1 VLTRIQAQAVRDIK
15 IAQPNT
21 PTVELVRS
29 GAVWQ
34 MIAPDKLPADQFA
47 VKSLLDSLPAVI
59 QSSFP
64 AVPARLARYGL
75 DPARARLW
83 INGMEFDF
91 GDTEPLNNY
100 RYVLS
105 GGQVHLVSGLLFY
118 RVNHG
123 PYWWVSK
130 RLLPDNAKITALQLP
145 DATLS
150 LKGDHWQLAPANP
163 AVSADAIQTLVDN
176 WQDAQAIGVA
186 KARTGKPVGEVAIEL
201 AGGKSALRFAILK
214 DPNFSCWRDLTSAS
228 NTSWTAASATPCS
241 RSNYQVPPR
250 KRPARP
256 KSSTLKDQP
265 LPPASNPR
273 RYRAERNVRRK
284 SERIAFQFLHCVCR
298 LPKHPESERLTQSLL
313 RRHPHAGT
321 AGSRN
326 CTPRY

>member
-1 VLTRIQAQAVRDIK
+1 MKSRLWLNLALVVAVAILVALVYFKPGHKPPAPAQVLTRIQAQAVRDIK

-145 DATLS
+145 NATLS

-214 DPNFSCWRDLTSAS
+214 DPNFFVLARPDLGIEYQLDSSQRDSLLTFKLPSPAPQ
-228 NTSWTAASATPCS
+228 AASKAKVL
-241 RSNYQVPPR
+241 NA
-250 KRPARP
+250 KRPAVAAR
-256 KSSTLKDQP
+256 KQP
-265 LPPASNPR
+265 APVQG
-273 RYRAERNVRRK
+273 RAQREAQ
-284 SERIAFQFLHCVCR
+284 I
-298 LPKHPESERLTQSLL
+298 
-313 RRHPHAGT
+313 
-321 AGSRN
+321 
-326 CTPRY
+326 